1 VQAVYRAVGYLSSA
15 LPDLPFDTR
24 TGTVPHAAGRVID
37 LDGEHV
43 PGTYVAGWIKRGPVG
58 LIGHTK
64 GCSGETVA
72 SLLEDQEQG
81 RLPIAPDGDP
91 DAPIAY
97 LEQRG
102 LPITTWAGWQ
112 LLDAH
117 EIALGEPH
125 GRKRIKVVDRD
136 EMTTISRG

>member
-1 VQAVYRAVGYLSSA
+1 MYRAIGYFGSA
-15 LPDLPFDTR
+15 LPDVEFDHKKGVITND
-24 TGTVPHAAGRVID
+24 GGRV
-37 LDGEHV
+37 LDADGQHV
-43 PGTYVAGWIKRGPVG
+43 PGLYATGWIKRGPVG

-81 RLPIAPDGDP
+81 RLPIAAEGDP

-112 LLDAH
+112 RLDAH

-136 EMTTISRG
+136 EMTAISRG